1 MVSTFRT
8 TALTVGVIYVIVAA
22 IAVVAIDLRIVL
34 IPAACASLGLTV
46 GGLVV
51 FRRLS
56 GALALPV
63 PAREDHAELQGSII
77 IEGTPLTFQGYD
89 QELIVAVRVQHLVE
103 LLTCTALAG
112 LALYLMV
119 FSPLI
124 GRSNSEL
131 EIGGYEAELIC
142 GTGLAVL
149 LVSLRWFQER
159 WRLRSGSY
167 AIGYLLAVDPGFL
180 RRGITYQFFAPPG
193 ERRGGHGPPWGRPND
208 NAVLVLYDPKNPDT
222 NVAHGGFV
230 FHRFALALI
239 PSRNRQQN
247 SPTNVQADYF

>member
-1 MVSTFRT
+1 MSSTFRT
-8 TALTVGVIYVIVAA
+8 TALTVGVIYVVVAA
-22 IAVVAIDLRIVL
+22 IAVIAIDLRIVL
-34 IPAACASLGLTV
+34 IPAACASMALTL
-46 GGLVV
+46 GGLIV
-51 FRRLS
+51 FRRLG

-63 PAREDHAELQGSII
+63 PAREDHAELEGSII

-103 LLTCTALAG
+103 LLACIAIAG

-119 FSPLI
+119 FSSLI
-124 GRSNSEL
+124 GRPNSEL

-159 WRLRSGSY
+159 WRLRSGAY
-167 AIGYLLAVDPGFL
+167 AIGYLLTVDPGFF

-193 ERRGGHGPPWGRPND
+193 ERRGGHGPLWGRPND
-208 NAVLVLYDPKNPDT
+208 NAVLVIYDPENPDT
-222 NVAHGGFV
+222 NAAHGSFV
-230 FHRFALALI
+230 FHRFTLALI
-239 PSRNRQQN
+239 PSRARQQI
-247 SPTNVQADYF
+247 S

>member
-1 MVSTFRT
+1 MVSAFRT
-8 TALTVGVIYVIVAA
+8 TAVTVAVVYGVVAA

-34 IPAACASLGLTV
+34 IPAACASLALTL
-46 GGLVV
+46 GGLLV
-51 FRRLS
+51 FRHLS

-63 PAREDHAELQGSII
+63 PAREDHAELEGAII
-77 IEGTPLTFQGYD
+77 IEGTRLTFQGYD
-89 QELIVAVRVQHLVE
+89 QELVVAVRVRHFVE
-103 LLTCTALAG
+103 LLVCAVLAAG
-112 LALYLMV
+112 ALYLMA

-124 GRSNSEL
+124 GGSNSEL

-159 WRLRSGSY
+159 WRLRSSAY
-167 AIGYLLAVDPGFL
+167 AIGYLLTVDPGFL

-193 ERRGGHGPPWGRPND
+193 ERRGGHGPLWGGSND
-208 NAVLVLYDPKNPDT
+208 NAVLVLYDPNNPDT

-239 PSRNRQQN
+239 PRRDRAQY
-247 SPTNVQADYF
+247 SPTNL

>member
-8 TALTVGVIYVIVAA
+8 TALTVGVVYVVIAA
-22 IAVVAIDLRIVL
+22 IAVIAIDLRIVL
-34 IPAACASLGLTV
+34 IPAACASLILTL
-46 GGLVV
+46 GGLIV

-63 PAREDHAELQGSII
+63 PAREDHAELEGSII

-103 LLTCTALAG
+103 LLACTALAG

-159 WRLRSGSY
+159 WRLRSGAY
-167 AIGYLLAVDPGFL
+167 AIGYLLTVDPGFF
-180 RRGITYQFFAPPG
+180 RRGITYQFFAPAG
-193 ERRGGHGPPWGRPND
+193 ERRGGHGPLWGRPKD

-222 NVAHGGFV
+222 NIAHGDFV

-239 PSRNRQQN
+239 PARSRGARGATTT
-247 SPTNVQADYF
+247 PA